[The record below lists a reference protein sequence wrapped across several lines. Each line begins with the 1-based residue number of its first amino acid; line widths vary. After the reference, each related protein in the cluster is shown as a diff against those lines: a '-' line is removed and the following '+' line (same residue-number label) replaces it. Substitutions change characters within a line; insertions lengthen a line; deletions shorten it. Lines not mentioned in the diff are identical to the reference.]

1 MFKQITLRYLIP
13 TALIAGVIIACG
25 EDAADAQAPAE
36 PVSQKVVVMNT
47 SGEAWTGMTVLV
59 DGAPACN
66 VAELAPGGSVTI
78 HDGACETMAPAAEA
92 PEAPP
97 APAPAPAPAAAPA
110 PAPNPAPAAAP
121 AATGGALQAT
131 TTVSAGIGPARRIGI
146 VNNNSFDWS
155 KCSVTLNGEWS
166 YHMPSLSAGE
176 HEGIMG
182 QRFKD
187 PSGDIMTKNHQI
199 HSVAVKCAE
208 GSGTFTPQ

>member
-1 MFKQITLRYLIP
+1 MIKQITLRYLIP

-59 DGAPACN
+59 DGSPACT
-66 VAELAPGGSVTI
+66 VADVAPGGSVTI
-78 HDGACETMAPAAEA
+78 HEGQCETMAPASA
-92 PEAPP
+92 
-97 APAPAPAPAAAPA
+97 
-110 PAPNPAPAAAP
+110 APAAAP
-121 AATGGALQAT
+121 AAAQPAAAPAAPAAAAPATAATGGALRAT

-146 VNNNSFDWS
+146 VNNNSFSWS
-155 KCSVTLNGEWS
+155 GCTVTLNGKWS
-166 YHMPSLSAGE
+166 YHMPSLAAGQ

-187 PSGDIMTKNHQI
+187 SSGDMMTKNHQI
-199 HSVAVKCAE
+199 HSVAVSCTQ
-208 GSGTFTPQ
+208 GSGNFTPQ

>member
-1 MFKQITLRYLIP
+1 MIKQITLRYLIP

-36 PVSQKVVVMNT
+36 PVSQKVVVTNT

-59 DGAPACN
+59 DGSPACT
-66 VAELAPGGSVTI
+66 VAELAAGGSVTVFE
-78 HDGACETMAPAAEA
+78 GNCETMAPAVAAEPA
-92 PEAPP
+92 PEP
-97 APAPAPAPAAAPA
+97 AAAPAAAPA
-110 PAPNPAPAAAP
+110 TTTKTSAAP
-121 AATGGALQAT
+121 AATGGSALQAT

-146 VNNNSFDWS
+146 VNNNGFDWS
-155 KCSVTLNGEWS
+155 KCTVTLNGEWS
-166 YHMPSLSAGE
+166 YYMPSLAAGQ

-187 PSGDIMTKNHQI
+187 PQGDFMTKNHQI
-199 HSVAVKCAE
+199 HSVAVKCAQ

>member
-1 MFKQITLRYLIP
+1 MFRTITLRYLIP
-13 TALIAGVIIACG
+13 TALIAGAIIACG

-59 DGAPACN
+59 DGSPACT
-66 VAELAPGGSVTI
+66 VAELAAGGSVTI
-78 HDGACETMAPAAEA
+78 HDGACETMAPAVEA
-92 PEAPP
+92 PEAAPEP
-97 APAPAPAPAAAPA
+97 AAPAAAAAPAPAAAPA
-110 PAPNPAPAAAP
+110 TTTKTSP
-121 AATGGALQAT
+121 GGALRAT